1 MTRIETHTQNTL
13 KREQK
18 TRLVNVYESI
28 HRDGEVLV
36 TYTGPLDSNVVES
49 ILKLAER
56 SILQKGSS
64 RSEMKQVC
72 KVLIEC
78 FQNIRKHGWID
89 ASGET
94 FVNVTLE
101 HNPGGY
107 QIKSRNILDMEMA
120 STLKL
125 KLDDVNG
132 LNLSQLRKRYVDA
145 LCRVDSNRTQEAGLG
160 LLGMAERCTGPLKYE
175 ITDQDNNDL
184 LIFELTV
191 TVKR

>member
-18 TRLVNVYESI
+18 TRLGNVYESI

-78 FQNIRKHGWID
+78 FRLHISTGAVLD
-89 ASGET
+89 AR
-94 FVNVTLE
+94 
-101 HNPGGY
+101 
-107 QIKSRNILDMEMA
+107 KSR
-120 STLKL
+120 
-125 KLDDVNG
+125 V
-132 LNLSQLRKRYVDA
+132 A
-145 LCRVDSNRTQEAGLG
+145 LCS
-160 LLGMAERCTGPLKYE
+160 
-175 ITDQDNNDL
+175 
-184 LIFELTV
+184 IFEV
-191 TVKR
+191 VEIGG